1 MATSTPSKKILKFYG
16 CRSDEDKIYKWTTNG
31 LIARKEYTWDRINN
45 MLLSSYGSLWRQLV
59 ISHRGEE
66 DRTLR
71 YVFDRWNVKGR
82 DGGERHVT
90 GEDRAHALG
99 RELLTEQ
106 RFLSL
111 LREEGHLPPSEE
123 GVQAGKA
130 IFRSWLYLAAFPFP
144 YFSDDEGDDDLAA
157 PDRKR
162 LSIMMILRAI
172 TWLLPGQFSGV
183 LEQGNFS
190 RYRTTADHRRLI
202 FQSLSSPIPGDANQR
217 YFDRTEAMQR
227 AARNQY
233 EGVWRSAWDCCLP
246 GHDEDGDEIYHDL
259 LDVVYSTQD
268 DTLAGWANVRRDA
281 LREVGKEMVREH
293 NIPSLYDLGIPMGR
307 MLALT
312 RLLLAS
318 RFDEEAGRLHLRE
331 YDACARAVC
340 DALYDSTRGDGFI
353 TWPRFDDAV
362 RNGLQDLF
370 QPVFRL
376 LLMTP
381 LGLSTRSDEYR
392 FVQNPHPDDDVT
404 GREDGRILTKTR
416 MSLLDV
422 FLDGSVEFEVLSCLH
437 RYSASGT
444 QAREAVHLPVA
455 ADAFVEA
462 MESVPDEALVVVSGK
477 AADGTRYVFG
487 VFSPRPKED
496 GTAIQPKSVPHHENQ
511 ERCAIFQLEPTYDV
525 FRGAIGQPGWAAV
538 CLRDVVFGQPA
549 AGNGMA
555 LALRD
560 GLCRLEMTHRGRNA
574 KVDWHNRPRYSYE
587 ANGWRGNWGLSI
599 DVEAVEIWSEVR
611 Q

>member
-1 MATSTPSKKILKFYG
+1 MATSTPSKILKFYG
-16 CRSDEDKIYKWTTNG
+16 GRSDEDKIHKWTTNG
-31 LIARKEYTWDRINN
+31 LIARKEYTWDRIDN
-45 MLLSSYGSLWRQLV
+45 MVLSYGSWWSQLV
-59 ISHRGEE
+59 VDKGEE
-66 DRTLR
+66 GALR
-71 YVFDRWNVKGR
+71 YVFDRWNSKGE
-82 DGGERHVT
+82 DGGEHPVV
-90 GEDRAHALG
+90 GKDRAHRALR
-99 RELLTEQ
+99 RELLTEEV
-106 RFLSL
+106 FLSL
-111 LREEGHLPPSEE
+111 LREDGHLPPSEE
-123 GVQAGKA
+123 GVQAGKV
-130 IFRSWLYLAAFPFP
+130 IFRSLLYLAAFPFP
-144 YFSDDEGDDDLAA
+144 YFSDENDDLASS
-157 PDRKR
+157 DQKR
-162 LSIMMILRAI
+162 LSITMILRAI
-172 TWLLPGQFSGV
+172 TWLLPGQFSNV

-268 DTLAGWANVRRDA
+268 DQLVGWANVRRDG

-312 RLLLAS
+312 QLLLAS
-318 RFDEEAGRLHLRE
+318 RFDEEAGGLDLRE

-340 DALYDSTRGDGFI
+340 DALYDPTRGDGFI

-362 RNGLQDLF
+362 RNSLQDLF

-376 LLMTP
+376 LLITP
-381 LGLSTRSDEYR
+381 LGLKTRSQEYR
-392 FVQNPHPDDDVT
+392 FVQNPHPDDGVT
-404 GREDGRILTKTR
+404 GSEDGRILTKTR

-422 FLDGSVEFEVLSCLH
+422 FLDGSVEFEALSCFH
-437 RYSASGT
+437 RYSASRT
-444 QAREAVHLPVA
+444 QARKAIHLPVA

-462 MESVPDEALVVVSGK
+462 METVPEEAIVVVSGK
-477 AADGTRYVFG
+477 ANGTRYVFG
-487 VFSPRPKED
+487 VFSPQPKKD
-496 GTAIQPKSVPHHENQ
+496 GTAIQPKSVPDHENQ

-525 FRGAIGQPGWAAV
+525 FRGVIGQPGWAAV
-538 CLRDVVFGQPA
+538 GLRDVVFGQPA
-549 AGNGMA
+549 TGNGVV

-560 GLCRLEMTHRGRNA
+560 GLCRLEMTHQGRNA
-574 KVDWHNRPRYSYE
+574 KVDWHNRPRYSYR
-587 ANGWRGNWGLSI
+587 ANGWRGNWELSI
-599 DVEAVEIWSEVR
+599 DVDAVEIWSEVAYSTR
-611 Q
+611 